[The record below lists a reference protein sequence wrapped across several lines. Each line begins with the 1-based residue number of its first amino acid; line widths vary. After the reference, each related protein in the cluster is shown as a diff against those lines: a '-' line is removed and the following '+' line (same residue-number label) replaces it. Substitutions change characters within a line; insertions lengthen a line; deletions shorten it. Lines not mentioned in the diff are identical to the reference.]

1 MVIKELKII
10 TTSVIKYEQI
20 QSTFIFHLLFV
31 AISKLFETRGDR
43 KLILQW
49 TVIGYAIVS
58 GKTKSITQD
67 ERVCQCC
74 LKQATNPLQKR

>member
-31 AISKLFETRGDR
+31 AISKLFETRGDP

-49 TVIGYAIVS
+49 VIGYAIVP
-58 GKTKSITQD
+58 GKTKSRTQD
-67 ERVCQCC
+67 ERVSQCC
-74 LKQATNPLQKR
+74 LKQATNPLQKC